1 MGFNR
6 FAICLAY
13 WAYMVDWNMGGVTDR
28 DRVRQRRLRN
38 GQLDTISNQLHRMK
52 FRPSI
57 MASPDPDTFEDELS
71 RETYWGL
78 VERYEGAEL
87 VPDDYRRLVTQLPI
101 VLPDGY
107 ELVTH

>member
-6 FAICLAY
+6 FAVCLAF
-13 WAYMVDWNMGGVTDR
+13 WAYMVDWHYGGVTER
-28 DRVRQRRLRN
+28 DQARQRRLRN

-52 FRPSI
+52 FRPSP
-57 MASPDPDTFEDELS
+57 MASTDPDEFEDEVS

-87 VPDDYRRLVTQLPI
+87 VPDDYRRITTQLPI
-101 VLPDGY
+101 VVPDNY
-107 ELVTH
+107 DQVTH